1 MRLAK
6 QGKAISNVVDIEK
19 VLGSKVTTVINRCH
33 LISFI
38 VLLLQEG
45 HLLLLGALKFAVR
58 VIRRT
63 VS

>member
-33 LISFI
+33 LISFYR
-38 VLLLQEG
+38 
-45 HLLLLGALKFAVR
+45 FASSRGTSATVGCPK
-58 VIRRT
+58 IRR
-63 VS
+63 